1 MSLSNAST
9 LQVIDLQFN
18 NFIGPISV
26 DFRSSQYLKKIR
38 LTNNILG
45 SDKIIYDS
53 IIIFSKWR
61 RTKKMAAYSRSTTLS
76 SVTVPYIDLH
86 KATNGF
92 SSTNLVGAGG
102 FGSVYQGTSRHQY
115 ISSPSRKE

>member
-1 MSLSNAST
+1 MSYLGEIILYDTCFQGVIPQEVDGLFRLKVVRLGRNALEGNIPHT
-9 LQVIDLQFN
+9 LEQA
-18 NFIGPISV
+18 
-26 DFRSSQYLKKIR
+26 K
-38 LTNNILG
+38 
-45 SDKIIYDS
+45 
-53 IIIFSKWR
+53 

-76 SVTVPYIDLH
+76 SVTVPYIHLH